1 MTTLEQAQQDI
12 NTLSQKP
19 TSDNLL
25 FLYAHYKQATAGDV
39 SGTRPSMLDVIGRMK
54 FDAWAKL
61 KGISKTEA
69 EARYIAKVKALLAAD
84 GQ

>member
-1 MTTLEQAQQDI
+1 MTTLEQAQQDV
-12 NTLSQKP
+12 NNLSKKP
-19 TSDNLL
+19 SSENLL

-54 FDAWAKL
+54 FDTWAKL

>member
-1 MTTLEQAQQDI
+1 MTTLEQAQQDV
-12 NTLSQKP
+12 NTLSKKP

-25 FLYAHYKQATAGDV
+25 FLYAHYKQATAGDI

-69 EARYIAKVKALLAAD
+69 EARYVAKVKALLAAD
-84 GQ
+84 GK